1 MNKTLFLYI
10 GMVILTV
17 LLSLEVY
24 ALVTFV
30 GM

>member
-1 MNKTLFLYI
+1 MNKTLFLCI
-10 GMVILTV
+10 GLVVLTV